1 MYIHYTMTNLSF
13 LGLFNEATHDSD
25 SISGL
30 TPSSG
35 KDEIKI
41 GKDFTTAEDD
51 SFGDFVQDIFEDTF
65 RETIEIT
72 DVTDGDYY
80 DVHDDGVVHGDGVV
94 HDDGVVHGDGSID
107 ISNMHNVENQGVIYK
122 WFSLIFETKLLK
134 KQFISNVNMCKR
146 SNTPLH

>member
-1 MYIHYTMTNLSF
+1 MKQPIY
-13 LGLFNEATHDSD
+13 SD

-35 KDEIKI
+35 KDETKI
-41 GKDFTTAEDD
+41 GKESTTAEDD

-72 DVTDGDYY
+72 DGDYY
-80 DVHDDGVVHGDGVV
+80 DDYNDGVFHGDGVVHGGGVF

-122 WFSLIFETKLLK
+122 WFS
-134 KQFISNVNMCKR
+134 
-146 SNTPLH
+146 